1 MTIFASLYL
10 TICLI
15 MFLIVCTII
24 VSLTDAW
31 DETWRAFIAVAM
43 IMLALAALYQGVQ
56 QGFIP

>member
-15 MFLIVCTII
+15 MFLIAWTLTG
-24 VSLTDAW
+24 SLTDAW
-31 DETWRAFIAVAM
+31 DDTWRAFIAAAM
-43 IMLALAALYQGVQ
+43 IMLALAGLHQGVQ